1 LARIAERIR
10 TAYDRAAKGDR
21 EWIAG
26 TLELA
31 EALPRLPTNRVAP
44 ICSISEGGAS
54 RRLASV
60 IMPSETPIPVNR
72 TVANEESTMPYPNM
86 MDDPQQLIAKELR
99 RKQVGRNLFLMF
111 PAAIVLLI
119 VIVFLASIH

>member
-1 LARIAERIR
+1 
-10 TAYDRAAKGDR
+10 
-21 EWIAG
+21 
-26 TLELA
+26 
-31 EALPRLPTNRVAP
+31 
-44 ICSISEGGAS
+44 
-54 RRLASV
+54 
-60 IMPSETPIPVNR
+60 
-72 TVANEESTMPYPNM
+72 MPYPNM